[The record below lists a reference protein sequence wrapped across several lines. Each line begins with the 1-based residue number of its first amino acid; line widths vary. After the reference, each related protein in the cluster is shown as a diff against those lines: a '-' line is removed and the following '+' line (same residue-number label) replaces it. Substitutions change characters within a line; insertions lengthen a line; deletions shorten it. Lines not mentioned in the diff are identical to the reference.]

1 MEAGDSVAEA
11 GGGSASADDDNGS
24 GERGREVELLSAAEA
39 SAFEG
44 VVFLDLLGACTSEG
58 TSRLLLGPVAALELM
73 EVEDAVTEKEVCGSV
88 EEVFFD
94 EMDVGEQRK
103 VEDGK
108 RALALVD

>member
-1 MEAGDSVAEA
+1 MEVEAGPGVGSVMAA
-11 GGGSASADDDNGS
+11 LDDDNGN
-24 GERGREVELLSAAEA
+24 GARGREVELLLCAAEA
-39 SAFEG
+39 SAFEEEAG
-44 VVFLDLLGACTSEG
+44 LALLGACTSEG
-58 TSRLLLGPVAALELM
+58 ASRLLLGPVAALELM